1 MEAHQLHCV
10 QPRIDNVAV
19 VVVAPSACACYT
31 GVDMYTPH
39 SVLLETEESAKETD
53 PRQGILHHHRAVNR

>member
-1 MEAHQLHCV
+1 MKQLHCV
-10 QPRIDNVAV
+10 KPWIDNVAV
-19 VVVAPSACACYT
+19 VVVAPSACARHT

-39 SVLLETEESAKETD
+39 CVLLEAEDSSEEMD